1 MQAYY
6 WLILFAI
13 LLAVEIFTLGLT
25 TIWFAGGAL
34 VAFFAALAGANL
46 YVQLILWLV
55 VSVLLLVCTR
65 PVAKKYICKKQ
76 EKTNVDSLVGQET
89 VVCEDISNRENT
101 GKVMI
106 NGIEWTAR
114 AEDPTAMYE
123 KGSIVR
129 ILRIEGVK
137 VIVEKGEYNYERYDR
152 IYLINRAGSHYS
164 VGRSLLCKGSAPGK
178 SFCCG
183 ASRSLSGNLVHRT
196 SLQGADH

>member
-1 MQAYY
+1 MSVPGRSCTRFCYVYKASMAIRLSFNAKCCKMDTKSHRRRKELPMQAYY

-137 VIVEKGEYNYERYDR
+137 VIVKKGE
-152 IYLINRAGSHYS
+152 
-164 VGRSLLCKGSAPGK
+164 
-178 SFCCG
+178 
-183 ASRSLSGNLVHRT
+183 
-196 SLQGADH
+196 

>member
-76 EKTNVDSLVGQET
+76 EKTNVDSLIGQET
-89 VVCEDISNRENT
+89 VVCENISNRDNT
-101 GKVMI
+101 GKVML

-114 AEDPTAMYE
+114 AEDSAAVYE

-137 VIVEKGEYNYERYDR
+137 VIVKKGEYLYERLYF
-152 IYLINRAGSHYS
+152 ISSAGSDHS
-164 VGRSLLCKGSAPGK
+164 VGSGLLCEGSTSGK
-178 SFCCG
+178 SICCG
-183 ASRSLSGNLVHRT
+183 APRCLSGNLVHRT

>member
-1 MQAYY
+1 MQAHY

-76 EKTNVDSLVGQET
+76 EKTNVDSLIGQET
-89 VVCEDISNRENT
+89 VVCENISNRDNT
-101 GKVMI
+101 GKVML

-114 AEDPTAMYE
+114 AEDSAAVYE

-137 VIVEKGEYNYERYDR
+137 VIVKKGE
-152 IYLINRAGSHYS
+152 
-164 VGRSLLCKGSAPGK
+164 
-178 SFCCG
+178 
-183 ASRSLSGNLVHRT
+183 
-196 SLQGADH
+196 